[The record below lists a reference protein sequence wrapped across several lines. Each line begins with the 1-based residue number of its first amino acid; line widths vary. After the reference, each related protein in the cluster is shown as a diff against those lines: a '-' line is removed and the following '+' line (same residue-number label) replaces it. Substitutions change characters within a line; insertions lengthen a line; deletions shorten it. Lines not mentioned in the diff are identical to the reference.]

1 MTRLALSL
9 ALTMTIALPGIASAQ
24 HAHDPAAHGSAR
36 HEARVGSAGDPPALT
51 QGGQAA
57 FAAIQEVVAVL
68 MADPRTDWNRVD
80 IEALRLHLIDMDNVT
95 LRSTVEAESVEG
107 GARFRVTASD
117 PDVVSSIRAM
127 VSAHV
132 ATMDGVEGWTMRAE
146 EIAGGAAMVVT
157 GDAPRIRGLS
167 FIGLM
172 TVGMHHQEHH
182 LALASGADPH
192 RH

>member
-36 HEARVGSAGDPPALT
+36 HEARAGASATPPALA

-68 MADPRTDWNRVD
+68 MADPGTDWSRVD
-80 IEALRLHLIDMDNVT
+80 IEGLRRHLIDMDNVT
-95 LRSTVEAESVEG
+95 LRSQVEAETVEG
-107 GARFRVTASD
+107 GARFRITSSD
-117 PDVVSSIRAM
+117 PDVIASIRGM
-127 VSAHV
+127 VAAHV

-146 EIAGGAAMVVT
+146 EIPDGAAMTVT
-157 GDAPRIRGLS
+157 GDASRIRGLS